1 MVNFEQVNVGWEVSR
16 EMSAVTSQMDIFSFS
31 FFFFRHTAKNQHE
44 SKFNLA
50 IIFINENLTKT

>member
-1 MVNFEQVNVGWEVSR
+1 MVNFEQVNVGWEVGR

-31 FFFFRHTAKNQHE
+31 FFFRHTAKNQHE